1 MADLSAFSLNSCPKC
16 KGTDLK
22 PQFAQNCPTTET
34 ACGGLQSEHLHFE
47 CMTCRFR
54 GAMQTAD
61 AATSVASVVKAPV
74 VAARRKKDRHA

>member
-22 PQFAQNCPTTET
+22 PQFAQSCPKTET

-61 AATSVASVVKAPV
+61 AATSVTTTVTAPV
-74 VAARRKKDRHA
+74 ALKKPKKDRHA